1 VRLFV
6 AAYPDQE
13 AVGDL
18 QRLVSTLQVAQPMPP
33 GRSTRLQPP
42 GRWHLTLSFL
52 GDVPDVSASKAAG
65 AITKAWEA
73 VSVEPVLR
81 LAGGGSF
88 GRGRFTVLWVGL
100 RGDVEGLTT
109 LANAVRREIKR
120 AKLPVDPK
128 PYRPHLTIARPG
140 DRLTREQVD
149 ADRAAL
155 DSYQGPQWTVKELHL
170 VRSYLGPRP
179 TYETVSVTKPAT
191 RPTPPDPDH
200 RSRPAGTVR
209 PAG

>member
-1 VRLFV
+1 MRLFV

-13 AVGDL
+13 AVAHL
-18 QRLVSTLQVAQPMPP
+18 RALVSTLQVAQPMPP

-42 GRWHLTLSFL
+42 ERWHLTLSFL
-52 GDVPDVSASKAAG
+52 GDVPDTAGLKATRAM
-65 AITKAWEA
+65 AAAWEA
-73 VSVEPVLR
+73 ASVKPVLR

-100 RGDVEGLTT
+100 RGDVEALTT
-109 LANAVRREIKR
+109 LAGAVRREIKR

-128 PYRPHLTIARPG
+128 PYRPHLTLARPG
-140 DRLTREQVD
+140 ERLTREQVD

-155 DSYQGPQWTVKELHL
+155 DAYQGPQWTIGELHL
-170 VRSYLGPRP
+170 VRSHLGPRP
-179 TYETVSVTKPAT
+179 TYETLATTGATT
-191 RPTPPDPDH
+191 RPTPPDPDR
-200 RSRPAGTVR
+200 RSRPAGTAR